1 VAVPDP
7 VAFAGLITVVALALV
22 VALYSSR
29 LTDLLRVPAP
39 AVFLV
44 LAAIT
49 SDIYPALGAL
59 SPELVQRIVTVA
71 LILILFDGGM
81 HIGWRRFR
89 AALGPVALI
98 GIVGTFLTAAAL
110 ALVAYTVFGFGWQA
124 AFLLGAALAATDP
137 AVVFSVLGKQEV
149 SGRSGTIIEG
159 ESGVND
165 PVGIALMVSLVTV
178 AVHGTGGLAAVGEA
192 SSEFLLQMVVGAAV
206 GLALGTLLV
215 QVVRRG
221 VLASDALYPLQTM
234 AGAALIYGVAT
245 LARGSGFL
253 AVFVAGIMLGD
264 VRAPFKGEIR
274 RVHASL
280 ASLGEIVA
288 FAVLGLTINVKQVV
302 TTNAWW
308 IGLGLAAVLAV
319 MIRPLFVGP
328 LLLPIRLRAGERVF
342 ILFAGLKGAVPILL
356 GTFVL
361 AAGVPEAA
369 LIYNVIFVVVLV
381 SVAAQGGL
389 VPWMARRCGVPTRP
403 VEPEPWASG
412 IRFRQEPRG
421 LHRYVVAPGSPADGQ
436 TVSGLELGTGVW
448 ISLVTRDGELLA
460 NTSDIVLRPGDEVLT
475 VVDHTRGADP
485 ASRFDAPTS

>member
-1 VAVPDP
+1 MPDP
-7 VAFAGLITVVALALV
+7 VAFAGLIAVVSLAMA

-29 LTDLLRVPAP
+29 LTDLFRVPAP

-44 LAAIT
+44 LAAVT
-49 SDIYPALGAL
+49 SDVYRALGDL
-59 SPELVQRIVTVA
+59 SPELVQRIVTVG
-71 LILILFDGGM
+71 LIFILFDGGM
-81 HIGWRRFR
+81 HIGWHRFR
-89 AALGPVALI
+89 AALAPVALI
-98 GIVGTFLTAAAL
+98 GVVGTFLTAGAT
-110 ALVAYTVFGFGWQA
+110 ALVAHAIFGFAWQA
-124 AFLLGAALAATDP
+124 ALLLGAALAATDP

-165 PVGIALMVSLVTV
+165 PVGIALMVSLVAV
-178 AVHGTGGLAAVGEA
+178 AVHGSGGPSAVGEA
-192 SSEFLLQMVVGAAV
+192 TREFLVQMAVGASV
-206 GLALGTLLV
+206 GLVLGVLLV
-215 QVVRRG
+215 RVVRRG

-234 AGAALIYGVAT
+234 AGAALIYGAAT

-288 FAVLGLTINVKQVV
+288 FAVLGLTVNLKEVY

-308 IGLGLAAVLAV
+308 IGLGLAPILALV
-319 MIRPLFVGP
+319 IRLLAVGP
-328 LLLPIRLRAGERVF
+328 LLLPIRLRVGEKIFV
-342 ILFAGLKGAVPILL
+342 LFAGLKGAVPVLL

-361 AAGVPEAA
+361 AAGVAEAR
-369 LIYNVIFVVVLV
+369 LIYDVIFVVVLV
-381 SVAAQGGL
+381 SVALQGGL

-403 VEPEPWASG
+403 VEPEPWALG

-421 LHRYVVAPGSPADGQ
+421 LHRYVVAPGSPADGRAI
-436 TVSGLELGTGVW
+436 SALDLGKGVW
-448 ISLVTRDGELLA
+448 LSLVTRDGELL
-460 NTSDIVLRPGDEVLT
+460 TISSETLLRPGDEVLT
-475 VVDHTRGADP
+475 VVDHAHGADP
-485 ASRFDAPTS
+485 ASQFEAPPS